1 MRMIVG
7 IYGRLGTGKTALL
20 VYFIKHYYNEG
31 YDIYTNL
38 RNIQIP
44 VKSFEPLEFYVNRK
58 VADKTLVAIDELYL
72 WADCRRSSSWQNL
85 ILTYLILQS
94 RKFKFDF
101 IYTEQLKHLADL
113 RIVEFTD
120 MWIKVKK
127 IDDKYSM
134 LYIVDEEGNVNRVLF
149 DRSKVYSLYDTYEI
163 VMPLTYSAKEVKKR
177 LKQLTEKYKKD
188 EK

>member
-1 MRMIVG
+1 MIIG
-7 IYGRLGTGKTALL
+7 IYGRLGSGKTALM
-20 VYFIKHYYNEG
+20 VYLIKHYYNEG
-31 YDIYTNL
+31 YTVYTNL
-38 RNIQIP
+38 ENIKIP
-44 VKSFEPLEFYVNRK
+44 VKKFDPLDFYVKRN
-58 VADKTLVAIDELYL
+58 VANKTLVAIDELYL

-127 IDDKYSM
+127 IDDRYSM
-134 LYIVDEEGNVNRVLF
+134 LFVIDEEGNISKVLF
-149 DRSKVYSLYDTYEI
+149 DRSKVYDLYDTYEI